1 MDARIY
7 QPAKPATQS
16 GRANTEHWL
25 LEFEP
30 KYRRE
35 VEALMGWTASR
46 DMDREVRLSFPTPA
60 AAEAFAHKNS
70 ISYTIDLPQVRRVKS
85 KSYADN
91 FRWDRIEARAG
102 QATPLMA
109 ASPAADAA
117 ESGPVAG
124 VRHSRP

>member
-16 GRANTEHWL
+16 GRFNTDHWL
-25 LEFEP
+25 MEFER

-46 DMDREVRLSFPTPA
+46 DMLASEVRLEFPTRE
-60 AAEAFAHKNS
+60 AAEAFAQKHN
-70 ISYTIDLPQVRRVKS
+70 ISYTVDLPHVRKIKP

-102 QATPLMA
+102 QGTPLA
-109 ASPAADAA
+109 NT
-117 ESGPVAG
+117 GK
-124 VRHSRP
+124 